1 VDSGGFVPQTRRPDS
16 ICASASCWIELP
28 GGFSTVGFA
37 EDDMSGP
44 GWDMDVLWQPAAVEM
59 PIPYRASSATFGA
72 SGFEGAFGNILGEAG
87 LPGSPIVVRFQGART
102 SAALGNPCNVALSGP
117 TSEIIPGSLTTWV
130 DHPAKLNGSGVNI
143 IRYTIMFDNTDD
155 AGNADTPGLT
165 LDSVN
170 GVTNLIIRANAE

>member
-1 VDSGGFVPQTRRPDS
+1 
-16 ICASASCWIELP
+16 
-28 GGFSTVGFA
+28 
-37 EDDMSGP
+37 
-44 GWDMDVLWQPAAVEM
+44 
-59 PIPYRASSATFGA
+59 
-72 SGFEGAFGNILGEAG
+72 
-87 LPGSPIVVRFQGART
+87 
-102 SAALGNPCNVALSGP
+102 VALSGP